1 MLKIKINVGFEMETP
16 ILLNI
21 FSILAK
27 KKKSLYI
34 KYMKKTKVSKASS
47 WGKCLRRSLEGRQ
60 AVRILRNI

>member
-27 KKKSLYI
+27 KKKIPLY
-34 KYMKKTKVSKASS
+34 KVYEENKS
-47 WGKCLRRSLEGRQ
+47 E
-60 AVRILRNI
+60 